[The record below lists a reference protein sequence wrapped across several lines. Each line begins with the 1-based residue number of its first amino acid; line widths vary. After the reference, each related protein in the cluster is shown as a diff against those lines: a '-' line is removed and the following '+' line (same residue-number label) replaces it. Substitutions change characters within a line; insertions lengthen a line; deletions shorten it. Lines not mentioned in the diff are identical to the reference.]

1 MIRETALEN
10 HAVEQESAL
19 PSKDLRPQQK
29 IPAKKAKPLR
39 RSAALEH
46 DLPYPP
52 KPKSRKG
59 RLKEEIPEGPYN
71 NPQLD
76 LFQSF
81 VCNTEFE
88 QERLSNTIDI
98 WDSVPRY
105 SISRLEMTKR
115 RDEKGN
121 LPPLSVK
128 FMYRSQTYA
137 ADIYPAMIKDGDKF
151 SSYYPSA
158 NEELVEDALRKIAA
172 RKNGGGFFEKETV
185 RSGVAFSL
193 YELRK
198 ELAERGHTRSYKELT
213 LSLSILQMS
222 HIKIKLEDNNGESF
236 IAANYLPALAAVS
249 RKQLADD
256 PAAKWVAQFHPL
268 VARCVDQVTYR
279 QFNYVTM
286 MGLPSQLS
294 RWIHKQL
301 SIKFTFASFL
311 GNPFEMRYSTI
322 KRDSNLL
329 NCGQERNNRCEVD
342 KAFKRLIE
350 SQVLR
355 EVKQQTI
362 TAAKGKVVDVIYQL
376 YPTHEFVKE
385 MKASNKRSSSAPLE
399 LQLKL
404 KQISK

>member
-1 MIRETALEN
+1 MTDSN
-10 HAVEQESAL
+10 L
-19 PSKDLRPQQK
+19 P
-29 IPAKKAKPLR
+29 A
-39 RSAALEH
+39 
-46 DLPYPP
+46 PP
-52 KPKSRKG
+52 KHRDAKRG
-59 RLKEEIPEGPYN
+59 RVTHTQEGPYN

-76 LFQSF
+76 LFQNF
-81 VCNTEFE
+81 ICNTES
-88 QERLSNTIDI
+88 ERELLSNTIDI

-105 SISRLEMTKR
+105 SISRQEMNKR
-115 RDEKGN
+115 RDNSGN

-128 FMYRSQTYA
+128 FMYRNQSYS
-137 ADIYPAMIKDGDKF
+137 ADIYPALIKEENGF
-151 SSYYPSA
+151 TSYYPSA
-158 NEELVEDALRKIAA
+158 NEELVEDALRKIAT
-172 RKNGGGFFEKETV
+172 RKNGGFFEKETS

-198 ELAERGHTRSYKELT
+198 ELAERGHSRSYKELI

-222 HIKIKLEDNNGESF
+222 HIKIHLEDGNGESF

-249 RKQLADD
+249 KKQLTED
-256 PAAKWVAQFHPL
+256 PNAKWVAQFHPL

-342 KAFKRLIE
+342 KAFNRLID

-385 MKASNKRSSSAPLE
+385 MKASNKRSSSPSPIPLN
-399 LQLKL
+399 
-404 KQISK
+404 SKKTMT